1 MMRKAFLLLVLA
13 LGSCTTAQCDPS
25 RADFFSGVGC
35 SVGSGYNQ
43 RTSTLQNTL
52 ATEQTRDVTARQE
65 AIQQQRIAASS
76 EADLAALQ
84 RRVHEMQRNQAKLHQ
99 QLAQVQQHRGAQ
111 DATLQQ
117 ARRELDQLDRKIREQ
132 QTSPMPDA
140 TTVKQLQDAQ
150 NKLVEEISRL

>member
-1 MMRKAFLLLVLA
+1 MFTYDMPEGYTFDDVLLMPGASNFLPREADVGTRLSRRVMFMAKVELFRVPLLGQFMRAFGAFPV
-13 LGSCTTAQCDPS
+13 
-25 RADFFSGVGC
+25 RR
-35 SVGSGYNQ
+35 N
-43 RTSTLQNTL
+43 
-52 ATEQTRDVTARQE
+52 
-65 AIQQQRIAASS
+65 

-99 QLAQVQQHRGAQ
+99 QLAQAQQHRGAQ

-132 QTSPMPDA
+132 QTSPTPDA